1 MFAGHFNKSTVLS
14 FLVIAVL
21 AISAAAQQ
29 PSKKDIKKSNQL
41 VDQGNRAFNQKNYR
55 GAIEKY
61 AEAVVLVPRNGAAR
75 YWKGYAHYYLKEF
88 PTALTE
94 FSFAEEQ
101 GHPAAAISKV
111 RWYIHYEAKNYDA
124 AMADVRR
131 ALQAEPNDQM
141 LLRASGDLNFEKQNY
156 RESLAAYQK
165 ALSGAPNDG
174 NLHYSVARVQLALGD
189 TKGQE
194 SAAAAAATKPTQY
207 IGDSYYLLADAQHK
221 LRKYSEA
228 VKSYNMALASKPD
241 TVEIYRAL
249 GDIYRAQ
256 SQFSQAIDITRQAL
270 RKWPQN
276 GELYTDISWYYS
288 LDGRHKD
295 AVDSAQAAVKFSP
308 ERAMGYTNLCRA
320 YNDTAQH
327 QFAVTA
333 CLNALQRNPDDGE
346 TNFYLGRAYRELNKP
361 ADAAKAFDKAVA
373 GLIKYTQTYPDYSD
387 GFYLLGNAYFN
398 DTQYEKA
405 ITAYKRSLELS
416 PNFTRARY
424 NTAVSH
430 IRLKNRDGALEQYNA
445 LSNLDKDLATR
456 LKVEI
461 DKMP

>member
-1 MFAGHFNKSTVLS
+1 MFTRHFNKSAIFS
-14 FLVIAVL
+14 FLAIAML
-21 AISAAAQQ
+21 SLSAAAQQ
-29 PSKKDIKKSNQL
+29 PSRKDIRKSNQL
-41 VDQGNRAFNQKNYR
+41 VEQGNTAFNRKNYR
-55 GAIEKY
+55 VAIEKY
-61 AEAVVLVPRNGAAR
+61 AEAVVLVPRNPTAR
-75 YWKGYAHYYLKEF
+75 YWKGYAHYYLKEY

-94 FSFAEEQ
+94 LNLAEQQ

-111 RWYIHYEAKNYDA
+111 RWYMHYEAKDYNA
-124 AMADVRR
+124 ALADVSR

-141 LLRASGDLNFEKQNY
+141 LLRASGDLNFDKQNY
-156 RESLAAYQK
+156 REALASYQK
-165 ALSGAPNDG
+165 ALLGAPNDG
-174 NLHYSVARVQLALGD
+174 NLYYSVARVQLALGD

-194 SAAAAAATKPTQY
+194 SAASAAVTKPNQY

-221 LRKYSEA
+221 LKMYPEA

-241 TVEIYRAL
+241 VVQIYRAL

-256 SQFSQAIDITRQAL
+256 SKFDLAIDISRQAL
-270 RKWPQN
+270 RKWPQD

-288 LDGRHKD
+288 LEGRHKD
-295 AVDSAQAAVKFSP
+295 AVDSAQAAVKFLP
-308 ERAMGYTNLCRA
+308 DRAMGYTNLCRA
-320 YNDTAQH
+320 YNDTGQH
-327 QFAVTA
+327 QLAVVA
-333 CLNALQRNPDDGE
+333 CQNALQRNPGDGE
-346 TNFYLGRAYRELNKP
+346 TNFYLGRAYRELGKTP
-361 ADAAKAFDKAVA
+361 EATRAFDNAVV
-373 GLIKYTQTYPDYSD
+373 GLVKYTQNNPDYSD

-430 IRLKNRDGALEQYNA
+430 IRLKNKDGALEQYNA
-445 LSNLDKDLATR
+445 LMNLDKDLATR